1 VTLPETPA
9 ATHGPDRRSNAPDR
23 RLPPGPSLIERAGF
37 TPEAPPPTPAVRHN
51 PVLAL
56 VHDGSDRGLL
66 GAVEAGM
73 AEALTGSA
81 LLLAL
86 QALPTAEAAPRLR
99 EFLRRH
105 RPAGVVLLPP
115 LAEREDLVRLCA
127 EARVRCA
134 RLGPA
139 RDGASPGQPTIAV
152 DERRAARD
160 LVAWLVTQG
169 HDRIG
174 FIAGPEGSLS
184 AQQRELGY
192 LDAMAD
198 SGLDRGPALIVPG
211 DNSFDSGIEAA
222 RLLLEISPRPTAI
235 CASNDEMAIGVL
247 HAAAQMAI
255 AVPRD
260 LSVAGF
266 DDIPLSARILPAMT
280 TMHIPW
286 HLMGREAARRL
297 IGGGGADAA
306 GTTFAARLIVRGSVQ
321 TLT

>member
-1 VTLPETPA
+1 M
-9 ATHGPDRRSNAPDR
+9 PD
-23 RLPPGPSLIERAGF
+23 
-37 TPEAPPPTPAVRHN
+37 TPPPTPAVRHN

-66 GAVEAGM
+66 GAVENGM
-73 AEALTGSA
+73 AEALAGGD

-86 QALPTAEAAPRLR
+86 HAIPVADAEVHLR
-99 EFLRRH
+99 DFLRRH
-105 RPAGVVLLPP
+105 RPAGVLLLPP

-127 EARVRCA
+127 EARVRCT

-139 RDGASPGQPTIAV
+139 RDGAVPGQPAIAV

-169 HDRIG
+169 HARIG
-174 FIAGPEGSLS
+174 FVAGPDGSLS

-198 SGLDRGPALIVPG
+198 AGLDRGPALIVPG
-211 DNSFDSGIEAA
+211 DNSFASGIEAG

-235 CASNDEMAIGVL
+235 CASNDEMAAGVL
-247 HAAAQMAI
+247 HAAAQLGL
-255 AVPRD
+255 AVPSD
-260 LSVAGF
+260 LSVAGL
-266 DDIPLSARILPAMT
+266 DDAPLSARLLPALT

-286 HLMGREAARRL
+286 AAMGREAARR
-297 IGGGGADAA
+297 IAVRGAAPAPDSE
-306 GTTFAARLIVRGSVQ
+306 FAARLVVRDSVRA
-321 TLT
+321 LT